1 VTFGPISGSAHL
13 AAKAAGSRAAYDW
26 EFSLDGGKTWTA
38 ANTTL
43 QARTVIT
50 GLPVA
55 TSVMFRFRAVL
66 KGGAADWSQPISLLV
81 K

>member
-1 VTFGPISGSAHL
+1 V
-13 AAKAAGSRAAYDW
+13 
-26 EFSLDGGKTWTA
+26 
-38 ANTTL
+38 
-43 QARTVIT
+43 T

-55 TSVMFRFRAVL
+55 TTVMFRFRAVI